1 MKLGKY
7 LVLLTAMFGVI
18 HIGVSA
24 FSQSDNSVVASIK
37 NNQGRYFT
45 TRIDN
50 LTEKLNLTSDQQKR
64 MRPILEQ
71 EVGYLEQIRGNP
83 ALSKKE
89 KVKRL
94 QSIVQGSDNE
104 MKSFLSTDQWQ
115 KLQALRK
122 GQKAELKKYAEA
134 K

>member
-1 MKLGKY
+1 MPRTRL
-7 LVLLTAMFGVI
+7 LLLTVLFGFL
-18 HIGVSA
+18 HMGLNA
-24 FSQSDNSVVASIK
+24 FSQSDSSVVASIK

-45 TRIDN
+45 SRIDN
-50 LTEKLNLTSDQQKR
+50 LTEQLNLNPDQQRR

-83 ALSKKE
+83 VLSKKE

-94 QSIVQGSDNE
+94 QTIVQGSDNQ
-104 MKSFLSTDQWQ
+104 MKSFLSEEQWQ
-115 KLQALRK
+115 KLQGLRK
-122 GQKAELKKYAEA
+122 GQKAELKKYAET

>member
-1 MKLGKY
+1 MQRTR
-7 LVLLTAMFGVI
+7 LVLLTVLFGVI
-18 HIGVSA
+18 NIGANA
-24 FSQSDNSVVASIK
+24 FSQSDSSVVASIK

-45 TRIDN
+45 SRIEN
-50 LTEKLNLTSDQQKR
+50 LTEQLNLTPDQQKR

-83 ALSKKE
+83 VLSKKE

-94 QSIVQGSDNE
+94 QTIVQGSDNQ
-104 MKSFLSTDQWQ
+104 MKSFLSEEQWQ
-115 KLQALRK
+115 KLQGLRK

>member
-1 MKLGKY
+1 MKLGRY
-7 LVLLTAMFGVI
+7 LVLLTAIFGVI
-18 HIGVSA
+18 LMGVSA

-45 TRIDN
+45 TRIEN
-50 LTEKLNLTSDQQKR
+50 LTEKLSLTSDQQTR

-94 QSIVQGSDNE
+94 QSIVQRSDNE
-104 MKSFLSTDQWQ
+104 MKSFLSTEQWQ
-115 KLQALRK
+115 KLQVLRK
-122 GQKAELKKYAEA
+122 DQKAELKKYAEA

>member
-1 MKLGKY
+1 MQRQR
-7 LVLLTAMFGVI
+7 LVLLTVLFGVL
-18 HIGVSA
+18 HIGLNA
-24 FSQSDNSVVASIK
+24 FSQSDSSVVASIK

-45 TRIDN
+45 SRIDN
-50 LTEKLNLTSDQQKR
+50 LTEQLNLNPDQQRR

-83 ALSKKE
+83 VLSKKE

-94 QSIVQGSDNE
+94 QTIVQGSDNQ
-104 MKSFLSTDQWQ
+104 MKSFLSEEQWQ
-115 KLQALRK
+115 KLQGLRK
-122 GQKAELKKYAEA
+122 GQKAELKKYAET

>member
-7 LVLLTAMFGVI
+7 LVLFTAMFGVI

>member
-1 MKLGKY
+1 MKFGKH
-7 LVLLTAMFGVI
+7 LVLLTAMFGII
-18 HIGVSA
+18 HVGVTT

-45 TRIDN
+45 TRIES
-50 LTEKLNLTSDQQKR
+50 LTEKLNLTSDQQTR

-104 MKSFLSTDQWQ
+104 MKSFLSTEQWQ
-115 KLQALRK
+115 KLQTLRK
-122 GQKAELKKYAEA
+122 DQKAELKRYVEA

>member
-1 MKLGKY
+1 MHRRRLAF
-7 LVLLTAMFGVI
+7 LTVLFGTLQFA
-18 HIGVSA
+18 VSA
-24 FSQSDNSVVASIK
+24 VSQSDNSVVASIK
-37 NNQGRYFT
+37 NNQGSYFT
-45 TRIDN
+45 TRIES
-50 LTEKLNLTSDQQKR
+50 LTEKLNLTPDQKAR

-94 QSIVQGSDNE
+94 QTIVQGSDTR
-104 MKSFLSTDQWQ
+104 MKSFLSEEQWQ
-115 KLQALRK
+115 KLQGLRK
-122 GQKAELKKYAEA
+122 TQKAELKKYAES

>member
-1 MKLGKY
+1 MHRTR
-7 LVLLTAMFGVI
+7 LVLLTVLFGVLP
-18 HIGVSA
+18 IGQNA
-24 FSQSDNSVVASIK
+24 LSQSDNSVVASIK

-45 TRIDN
+45 SRIDN
-50 LTEKLNLTSDQQKR
+50 LTEQLSLTPDQQRR

-83 ALSKKE
+83 VLSKKE

-94 QSIVQGSDNE
+94 QTIVQGSDNQ
-104 MKSFLSTDQWQ
+104 MKSFLSEEQWQ
-115 KLQALRK
+115 KLQGLRK
-122 GQKAELKKYAEA
+122 GQKAELKKYAET

>member
-1 MKLGKY
+1 MKFGKH
-7 LVLLTAMFGVI
+7 LVLLTAMFGII
-18 HIGVSA
+18 HVGVTT

-45 TRIDN
+45 TRIES
-50 LTEKLNLTSDQQKR
+50 LTEKLNLTSDQQTR

-104 MKSFLSTDQWQ
+104 MKSFLSTEQWQ

-122 GQKAELKKYAEA
+122 DQKAELKRYAEA

>member
-1 MKLGKY
+1 MHRTR
-7 LVLLTAMFGVI
+7 LVLLTVLFGVLP
-18 HIGVSA
+18 IGQNA

-45 TRIDN
+45 SRIDN
-50 LTEKLNLTSDQQKR
+50 LTEQLSLTPDQQRR

-83 ALSKKE
+83 VLSKKE

-94 QSIVQGSDNE
+94 QTIVQGSDNQ
-104 MKSFLSTDQWQ
+104 MKSFLSEEQWQ
-115 KLQALRK
+115 KLQGLRK
-122 GQKAELKKYAEA
+122 GQKAELKKYAET